1 MQRTNNKVRIVKNF
15 NQNRPVQILNER
27 KRFIRLLCENGWNE
41 KDKEYLRRWSSRI
54 EKEGWAL

>member
-27 KRFIRLLCENGWNE
+27 KRFIRLLCENG
-41 KDKEYLRRWSSRI
+41 
-54 EKEGWAL
+54 